1 MPEPLPPDAQ
11 ISARWADALLI
22 ARLLAVGGSS
32 LGGVRLQSGAGPVR
46 DRWLEVVQQLAG
58 RCVPWIRIPASV
70 APSRLKGGIDIAASL
85 RAGMRVEET
94 GLLGRADGGFAVLA
108 MAERTE
114 RGVAAIFAQELD
126 ISRENGSGGFCLI
139 ALDEAEK
146 GDVPM
151 SSALVDRLDIA
162 LNLNGI
168 AMRETCMAD
177 DEAVTRPAIAPE
189 AVEFPDD
196 LLSALGEAILTIPG
210 TSMRKYQAVAR
221 LARMVA
227 AIDDRSLVT
236 PPDCAAAIRLC
247 LGAFASGEAVSDDE
261 QEEVDH
267 EEQQPPN
274 VENGESDP
282 GEQQSADDPGEPD
295 QDQDIVRDGEVPEEM
310 MIAAAAASRAVS
322 ALLARADTGRATNL
336 ARTGKSGAMRSG
348 SRRGRPAGLVNRPPY
363 AEARPDVVATLRA
376 AIPWQRL
383 RNPEA
388 SGNWQAG
395 TALRVLPTDFRY
407 MRFRHRTESTAIF
420 AVDASGSTAIS
431 RLSEAKGAIELLLG
445 DCYVRRDNVAL
456 VAFRGFA
463 AETLLEPTRSLVR
476 AKRSLTGLPGGG
488 ATPLAGGIMRSI
500 ELANMVRRR
509 GQSPLI
515 VYLTDGRGNIALDG
529 SPNRERAAEEA
540 SSLARQC
547 GAMGFRSIFID
558 IAQRPRDTARALA
571 SAMNADYWPL
581 PHVNAAVISSI
592 VSRTMR
598 GG

>member
-46 DRWLEVVQQLAG
+46 DRWLEVVQQMAG
-58 RCVPWIRIPASV
+58 RRVPWIRIPASV

-114 RGVAAIFAQELD
+114 RGVAAIFAQALD

-146 GDVPM
+146 GDMPM

-177 DEAVTRPAIAPE
+177 DEAVTRPAISPG
-189 AVEFPDD
+189 AVEFPDE

-210 TSMRKYQAVAR
+210 TSMRKYQAVTR

-236 PPDCAAAIRLC
+236 PPDRAAAIRLC
-247 LGAFASGEAVSDDE
+247 LGAFASGEAASEDE
-261 QEEVDH
+261 QEDVH
-267 EEQQPPN
+267 QEEQQPPN

-295 QDQDIVRDGEVPEEM
+295 QDHDIVRDGEVPEEM
-310 MIAAAAASRAVS
+310 MIARRGCVEAVS

-348 SRRGRPAGLVNRPPY
+348 SRRADRLALSIVRHTRKRAQTWLPHCGQQFHGKDCATPRQAETGRREPRCAYCQRIFAICGFAIALSRPRSLRWMRQAPPRFHGYPRPRVQSSCYWAIVMFAGTMWHWLPFAALPQRRCLNPPVPWCAPSAASRACPAAVP
-363 AEARPDVVATLRA
+363 LR
-376 AIPWQRL
+376 L
-383 RNPEA
+383 PEA
-388 SGNWQAG
+388 SCEALSSPIWCAG
-395 TALRVLPTDFRY
+395 A
-407 MRFRHRTESTAIF
+407 
-420 AVDASGSTAIS
+420 
-431 RLSEAKGAIELLLG
+431 
-445 DCYVRRDNVAL
+445 DN
-456 VAFRGFA
+456 
-463 AETLLEPTRSLVR
+463 
-476 AKRSLTGLPGGG
+476 
-488 ATPLAGGIMRSI
+488 
-500 ELANMVRRR
+500 
-509 GQSPLI
+509 
-515 VYLTDGRGNIALDG
+515 
-529 SPNRERAAEEA
+529 
-540 SSLARQC
+540 
-547 GAMGFRSIFID
+547 
-558 IAQRPRDTARALA
+558 RP
-571 SAMNADYWPL
+571 
-581 PHVNAAVISSI
+581 
-592 VSRTMR
+592 
-598 GG
+598 